1 MVCKVD
7 EIEDKLGIII
17 EKIETAQSRMANVEK
32 SKQIKRE
39 AFNKILNTIIE
50 VDDGCKLNSI
60 KKKYYFQK
68 KIGVFFAVNE
78 SERKSKVQGMVKAEL
93 KKLD

>member
-17 EKIETAQSRMANVEK
+17 EKIESALSRMANVEK

-50 VDDGCKLNSI
+50 VDDGCK
-60 KKKYYFQK
+60 F
-68 KIGVFFAVNE
+68 
-78 SERKSKVQGMVKAEL
+78 
-93 KKLD
+93 

>member
-17 EKIETAQSRMANVEK
+17 EKIESALSRMANVEK

-60 KKKYYFQK
+60 KKKYYF
-68 KIGVFFAVNE
+68 
-78 SERKSKVQGMVKAEL
+78 
-93 KKLD
+93 

>member
-7 EIEDKLGIII
+7 EIEDKLGIIV
-17 EKIETAQSRMANVEK
+17 EKIESALSRMANVEK

-50 VDDGCKLNSI
+50 VDDGCKLNFI
-60 KKKYYFQK
+60 KKLQFLEK
-68 KIGVFFAVNE
+68 N
-78 SERKSKVQGMVKAEL
+78 
-93 KKLD
+93 